1 MADENKK
8 ENKFLIPLGNTSD
21 LNIILIK
28 SIKSTFDN
36 KKILGHSVENM
47 GEGDAAKIYK
57 ETKSHLKGSVFVLM
71 PNLKIIDFYAKLC
84 SIEDVSTITDEQIK
98 LLNDVVSFDDLMNK
112 RTDDFMQAFGSQ
124 TSID

>member
-36 KKILGHSVENM
+36 KKILDHLVENM

-57 ETKSHLKGSVFVLM
+57 ETKSHLKGR
-71 PNLKIIDFYAKLC
+71 
-84 SIEDVSTITDEQIK
+84 IK
-98 LLNDVVSFDDLMNK
+98 
-112 RTDDFMQAFGSQ
+112 GSAYDQ
-124 TSID
+124 QL